1 MAKWGAKEV
10 IVGSANY
17 PAKQPVVGEG
27 LSHNHVASWYMLWA
41 RYRAEVGLMD
51 NAVFDCRHMENIV
64 AWVLEEDEREYV
76 MKGLERV
83 RSRVKQLQD
92 AAVRRG
98 RTVMIPCYAI
108 KFWFY
113 SALVIIGKFC
123 RRELSVILLGILVG
137 DDKHNVVGQHYDDK
151 T

>member
-1 MAKWGAKEV
+1 
-10 IVGSANY
+10 
-17 PAKQPVVGEG
+17 
-27 LSHNHVASWYMLWA
+27 
-41 RYRAEVGLMD
+41 MD

-98 RTVMIPCYAI
+98 RTVMR
-108 KFWFY
+108 
-113 SALVIIGKFC
+113 GKKT
-123 RRELSVILLGILVG
+123 VG
-137 DDKHNVVGQHYDDK
+137 R
-151 T
+151 